1 MNRYVIY
8 SLFWGLISLLFEDYS
23 YILFLMF
30 FIMWDSIKQ
39 KKINFDKGQIN
50 LLIFSVVIQMMLSL
64 LCEVFTNLIYLIL
77 SKLFNIS
84 SFFVSHS
91 FRSILSVFVNIIF
104 VLIIVKLIREN
115 YAKINEIEEK
125 ILSLK
130 LNNRFFLML
139 ISIFLSFEIILFVGN
154 IQEIT
159 YLMNVTILFSF
170 MFFAFLLCWQMVE
183 LVQSVSI
190 RQKTIND
197 IEQNRQMREYLTN
210 IQEQYDDL
218 RKFKHDFKNIVLSI
232 SADSKKNMNKDYED
246 IYKELVQQ
254 KGFVADLD
262 GKTILELKKIAN
274 EPIRGLIIQK
284 FFKARSN
291 NIKINIEIVD
301 DCIKFTKNLLEIIRV
316 VGILLDNSI
325 EEAASG
331 DKREV
336 RVAFIKNQ
344 DTIEVSVE
352 NPINHFID
360 VRNIFKKEYS
370 TKGKN
375 RGIGLTNVS
384 EIINKNSNLFL
395 DTEIKGKFLR
405 ITLIVLEV

>member
-1 MNRYVIY
+1 
-8 SLFWGLISLLFEDYS
+8 
-23 YILFLMF
+23 
-30 FIMWDSIKQ
+30 
-39 KKINFDKGQIN
+39 
-50 LLIFSVVIQMMLSL
+50 MMLSL

-91 FRSILSVFVNIIF
+91 FRSILSSFVNIIF

-115 YAKINEIEEK
+115 YTKVNEVEEK

-130 LNNRFFLML
+130 LNNKFFLML
-139 ISIFLSFEIILFVGN
+139 MSIFLSFEIILFVGN
-154 IQEIT
+154 IQGIT

-183 LVQSVSI
+183 LVQSFSI

-218 RKFKHDFKNIVLSI
+218 RKFKHDFKNIMLSI
-232 SADSKKNMNKDYED
+232 NTNSKKNMNKDYDD
-246 IYKELVQQ
+246 IYKGLIQQ
-254 KGFVADLD
+254 KEFVSDLD
-262 GKTILELKKIAN
+262 GKAILGLKRIAN
-274 EPIRGLIIQK
+274 EPVRGLIIQK

-291 NIKINIEIVD
+291 NIKMNIEIVD

-325 EEAASG
+325 EEAVSG

-336 RVAFIKNQ
+336 RVAFIKSQ

-352 NPINHFID
+352 NPINHLID
-360 VRNIFKKEYS
+360 IRSMFKKGYS

-375 RGIGLTNVS
+375 RGTGLANVS
-384 EIINKNSNLFL
+384 EIINRNSNLFL
-395 DTEIKGKFLR
+395 DTEIKDKFLR